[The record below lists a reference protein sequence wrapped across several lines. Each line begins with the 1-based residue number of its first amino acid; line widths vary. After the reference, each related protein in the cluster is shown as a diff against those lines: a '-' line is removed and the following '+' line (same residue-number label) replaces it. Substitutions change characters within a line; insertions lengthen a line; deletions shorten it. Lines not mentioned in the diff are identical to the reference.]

1 MSWTPAFREQP
12 PIFPHRGLSKVGQ
25 ALHLVRKGRMMSA
38 PGNHDQR
45 TTDAAVIELLRV
57 DSALEIGD
65 LAEALGV
72 TATAIR
78 QRLDCLMRSG
88 LVERKTVARPR
99 GRPAHAYSLTAE
111 GRRCGGDNFRDL
123 AMVLWREVRSVRE
136 PAVRQGLLSR
146 IGSAM
151 ADIYR
156 PEVSGENAAERLRSL
171 ADVMRRRNVSC
182 DVQDAPGDLAVLTS
196 YSCPYPDL
204 AEQDRSICAAERL
217 MLQDLVGSS
226 VALSEC
232 RLDGSS
238 CCRFTA
244 GSGAAGGDGAAAGE
258 PTAGT

>member
-1 MSWTPAFREQP
+1 M
-12 PIFPHRGLSKVGQ
+12 HV
-25 ALHLVRKGRMMSA
+25 

-45 TTDAAVIELLRV
+45 TTDAAVMELLRV

-78 QRLDCLMRSG
+78 QRLDRLMRAG

-99 GRPAHAYSLTAE
+99 GRPAHAYSLTDA
-111 GRRCGGDNFRDL
+111 GRRSGGDNFRDL
-123 AMVLWREVRSVRE
+123 AMVLWREVRRVRE
-136 PAVRQGLLSR
+136 PSVRQGLLGR

-151 ADIYR
+151 ADMYR
-156 PEVSGENAAERLRSL
+156 PEVSGDNAAERLRSL
-171 ADVMRRRNVSC
+171 AAVMRRRDVSC
-182 DVQDAPGDLAVLTS
+182 DVEQAAASGLAVLTS

-226 VALSEC
+226 VELSEC

-244 GSGAAGGDGAAAGE
+244 GSEAAGGDGAAAGE
-258 PTAGT
+258 PAAGA

>member
-1 MSWTPAFREQP
+1 M
-12 PIFPHRGLSKVGQ
+12 G
-25 ALHLVRKGRMMSA
+25 A
-38 PGNHDQR
+38 PENHDHR
-45 TTDAAVIELLRV
+45 STDAAVIELLRV

-78 QRLDCLMRSG
+78 QRLDRLMRSG

-123 AMVLWREVRSVRE
+123 AMVLWREVRRVRE
-136 PAVRQGLLSR
+136 PSVRQGLLSR
-146 IGSAM
+146 IGVAM
-151 ADIYR
+151 ADMYR

-171 ADVMRRRNVSC
+171 AAVMRRRDVSC
-182 DVQDAPGDLAVLTS
+182 DVEQAAASGLAVLTS

-226 VALSEC
+226 VELSEC

-244 GSGAAGGDGAAAGE
+244 GSGVASGDGAAAGE
-258 PTAGT
+258 PAAGA

>member
-1 MSWTPAFREQP
+1 MGVS
-12 PIFPHRGLSKVGQ
+12 V
-25 ALHLVRKGRMMSA
+25 
-38 PGNHDQR
+38 NHDQR
-45 TTDAAVIELLRV
+45 ATDAAVIELLRV

-65 LAEALGV
+65 LAQALGV

-78 QRLDCLMRSG
+78 QRLDRLMRSG
-88 LVERKTVARPR
+88 IVERKAVARPR

-123 AMVLWREVRSVRE
+123 AIVLWQEVRRVRE

-151 ADIYR
+151 AAMYR
-156 PEVSGENAAERLRSL
+156 PEVTGGTTAERLRSL

-182 DVQDAPGDLAVLTS
+182 GVEASPESGGDLAVLTS

-226 VALSEC
+226 VALSDC
-232 RLDGSS
+232 RLDGGT

-244 GSGAAGGDGAAAGE
+244 GSAAEGGDGAAAGE
-258 PTAGT
+258 PAAGA

>member
-1 MSWTPAFREQP
+1 MGTS
-12 PIFPHRGLSKVGQ
+12 
-25 ALHLVRKGRMMSA
+25 
-38 PGNHDQR
+38 GNHDQR
-45 TTDAAVIELLRV
+45 ATDAAVIELLRV
-57 DSALEIGD
+57 DPALEIGD
-65 LAEALGV
+65 LAQSLGV

-78 QRLDCLMRSG
+78 QRLDRLMRSG
-88 LVERKTVARPR
+88 MVERKTVSRPR

-111 GRRCGGDNFRDL
+111 GRRSGGDNFRDL

-136 PAVRQGLLSR
+136 PSVRQGLLSR

-151 ADIYR
+151 AAMVR

-171 ADVMRRRNVSC
+171 AAVMRRRNVSC
-182 DVQDAPGDLAVLTS
+182 DVEQAADGNLAVLTS

-217 MLQDLVGSS
+217 MLQDLSGCS

-232 RLDGSS
+232 RLDGGS

-244 GSGAAGGDGAAAGE
+244 DESGPPAGE
-258 PTAGT
+258 PVAGT

>member
-1 MSWTPAFREQP
+1 MGTS
-12 PIFPHRGLSKVGQ
+12 
-25 ALHLVRKGRMMSA
+25 
-38 PGNHDQR
+38 GNHDQR
-45 TTDAAVIELLRV
+45 VTDAAVIELLRV
-57 DSALEIGD
+57 DAALEIGD
-65 LAEALGV
+65 LAESLGV

-78 QRLDCLMRSG
+78 QRLDRLMRSG

-151 ADIYR
+151 AAIYR

-171 ADVMRRRNVSC
+171 AEVMRRRDVSC
-182 DVQDAPGDLAVLTS
+182 AVEQAADGNLAVLTS
-196 YSCPYPDL
+196 YSCPYPEL

-226 VALSEC
+226 VELSEC
-232 RLDGSS
+232 RLDGST

-244 GSGAAGGDGAAAGE
+244 GSPATVGDGAAAGE
-258 PTAGT
+258 PVAGT

>member
-1 MSWTPAFREQP
+1 MGTS
-12 PIFPHRGLSKVGQ
+12 
-25 ALHLVRKGRMMSA
+25 
-38 PGNHDQR
+38 GNHEQR
-45 TTDAAVIELLRV
+45 ATDAAVIELLRV
-57 DSALEIGD
+57 DAALEIGD
-65 LAEALGV
+65 LAQSLGV

-78 QRLDCLMRSG
+78 QRLDRLMRSG
-88 LVERKTVARPR
+88 MVERKTVSRPR

-111 GRRCGGDNFRDL
+111 GRRIGGDNFRDL

-136 PAVRQGLLSR
+136 PSVRQGLLSR

-151 ADIYR
+151 AAMVR

-171 ADVMRRRNVSC
+171 AAVMRRRHVSC
-182 DVQDAPGDLAVLTS
+182 DVEQAADGTLAVLTS

-217 MLQDLVGSS
+217 MLQDLAGCS

-232 RLDGSS
+232 RLDGGS

-244 GSGAAGGDGAAAGE
+244 DESGASASEPGG
-258 PTAGT
+258 GT

>member
-1 MSWTPAFREQP
+1 MSV
-12 PIFPHRGLSKVGQ
+12 S
-25 ALHLVRKGRMMSA
+25 
-38 PGNHDQR
+38 GNHDQR
-45 TTDAAVIELLRV
+45 ATDAAVIELLRV

-78 QRLDCLMRSG
+78 QRLDRLMRSG
-88 LVERKTVARPR
+88 LVERTTVSRPR

-123 AMVLWREVRSVRE
+123 AMVLWKEVRRVRE

-151 ADIYR
+151 AAIYR
-156 PEVSGENAAERLRSL
+156 PEVTGTTAAERLRSL

-182 DVQDAPGDLAVLTS
+182 GVEQAPGSDGGLAVLTS

-232 RLDGSS
+232 RLDGGT

-244 GSGAAGGDGAAAGE
+244 GAGAEGDDGAAVGE
-258 PTAGT
+258 PTAGA

>member
-1 MSWTPAFREQP
+1 MGTS
-12 PIFPHRGLSKVGQ
+12 
-25 ALHLVRKGRMMSA
+25 
-38 PGNHDQR
+38 GNHDQR
-45 TTDAAVIELLRV
+45 VTDAAVIELLRV
-57 DSALEIGD
+57 DPALEIGD
-65 LAEALGV
+65 LAQSLGV

-78 QRLDCLMRSG
+78 QRLDRLMRSG
-88 LVERKTVARPR
+88 MVERKTVSRPR

-111 GRRCGGDNFRDL
+111 GRRSGGDNFRDL

-136 PAVRQGLLSR
+136 PSVRQGLLSR

-151 ADIYR
+151 AAMVR

-171 ADVMRRRNVSC
+171 AAVMRRRNVSC
-182 DVQDAPGDLAVLTS
+182 DVEQAADGNLAVLTS

-217 MLQDLVGSS
+217 MLQDLAGCS

-232 RLDGSS
+232 RLDGGS

-244 GSGAAGGDGAAAGE
+244 DESGPPAGE
-258 PTAGT
+258 PVAGT

>member
-1 MSWTPAFREQP
+1 M
-12 PIFPHRGLSKVGQ
+12 GV
-25 ALHLVRKGRMMSA
+25 
-38 PGNHDQR
+38 PGNHDHKA
-45 TTDAAVIELLRV
+45 TDAAVIELLRV

-65 LAEALGV
+65 LAKALGV

-78 QRLDCLMRSG
+78 QRLDRLMRSG

-123 AMVLWREVRSVRE
+123 AMVLWREVRRVRE
-136 PAVRQGLLSR
+136 PSVRQGLLSR

-151 ADIYR
+151 ADMYR

-171 ADVMRRRNVSC
+171 AAVMRRRDVSC
-182 DVQDAPGDLAVLTS
+182 DVEQAAASGLAVLTS

-217 MLQDLVGSS
+217 MLQELVGSS
-226 VALSEC
+226 VELSEC

-244 GSGAAGGDGAAAGE
+244 GSGAAGGEGATAGE
-258 PTAGT
+258 PAAGA

>member
-1 MSWTPAFREQP
+1 MSV
-12 PIFPHRGLSKVGQ
+12 S
-25 ALHLVRKGRMMSA
+25 
-38 PGNHDQR
+38 GNHDQR
-45 TTDAAVIELLRV
+45 ATDAAVVELLRV

-65 LAEALGV
+65 LAQALGV

-78 QRLDCLMRSG
+78 QRLDRLMRSG
-88 LVERKTVARPR
+88 LVERTTVARPR

-111 GRRCGGDNFRDL
+111 GRRCGGENFRDL
-123 AMVLWREVRSVRE
+123 ALVLWREVRSVRE
-136 PAVRQGLLSR
+136 PSVRQGLLSR

-151 ADIYR
+151 AAMYR

-182 DVQDAPGDLAVLTS
+182 DVEQAAEGDLAVLTS
-196 YSCPYPDL
+196 YSCPYPEL

-232 RLDGSS
+232 RLDGST

-244 GSGAAGGDGAAAGE
+244 GSAVEGGDGAVAGE
-258 PTAGT
+258 PAAGA